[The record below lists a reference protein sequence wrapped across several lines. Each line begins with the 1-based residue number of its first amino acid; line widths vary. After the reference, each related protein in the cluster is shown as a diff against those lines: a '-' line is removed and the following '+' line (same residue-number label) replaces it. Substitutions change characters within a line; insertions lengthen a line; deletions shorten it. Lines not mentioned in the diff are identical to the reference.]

1 MVEMLV
7 AAGISL
13 AVLGMT
19 VPFLTST
26 MNDEPDVS
34 GEALNIGTARTAL
47 ERMIRDVRQGIEIT
61 TSTPSQLS
69 LETYTRHSTCGGTG
83 ILPANSPPIACQ
95 VTYTCSGS
103 ACTRAEANVGVT
115 SGTAVEIVSGLGS
128 ANVFTYMPSGTPK
141 THVGITLVVPDPDG
155 NGNLTLTDGVSL
167 RNATLLN

>member
-1 MVEMLV
+1 MLV

-34 GEALNIGTARTAL
+34 GAALNIGTARTAL

-61 TSTPSQLS
+61 TSTPTQLS
-69 LETYTRHSTCGGTG
+69 LKTYTRHSTCGGTG
-83 ILPANSPPIACQ
+83 ILASTAQPITCQ

-103 ACTRAEANVGVT
+103 RCTRTEANVGVT
-115 SGTAVEIVSGLGS
+115 SGTAVEIARGLGS
-128 ANVFTYMPSGTPK
+128 SNVFTYTPSTGVK